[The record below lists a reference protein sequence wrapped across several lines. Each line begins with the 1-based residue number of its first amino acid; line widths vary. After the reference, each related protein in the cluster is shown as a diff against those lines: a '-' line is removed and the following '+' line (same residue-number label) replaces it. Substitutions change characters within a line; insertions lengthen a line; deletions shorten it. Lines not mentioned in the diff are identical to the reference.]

1 VLILALMGA
10 LILALPV
17 LLSGGQI
24 AMPQPAYLP
33 RNLMGA
39 KAVTAFSSDKPQVK
53 LFDWYVSR

>member
-1 VLILALMGA
+1 
-10 LILALPV
+10 
-17 LLSGGQI
+17 LSRGQI